1 MSLSF
6 DVSTNSSLGVKGED
20 DCDNTSCTRENYG
33 TTITTESYYIHIV
46 GITPVALLGI
56 VGNLVSLVVW
66 NSQTTYSA
74 TIFLF
79 KYLAV
84 WDTAYLVSVIPV
96 IFLYEVDP
104 TGVAFILLNTLSFLA
119 KLESVHTTLLIA
131 FTRWLAVYRPVH
143 VHTGSLL
150 TRRHVV
156 LACLV
161 VLVWCLA
168 ISAVFLAFDL
178 VSVTFIAEL
187 SGYSAIHTVGL
198 SLPALPLFVFNFA
211 LIKKIRSPSSL
222 KSTASA
228 SEQKQ
233 FSSRTSDQRLTVTI
247 LFMSFFNVAAY
258 TIGETVKIFYWFQ
271 AFRDNSNLFTTPESS
286 FELLQVVNSSVNFI
300 FYITFSSKFRSS
312 FTKCL
317 KCRVLRGRAVSAG
330 RPVAS
335 SHRQDSSHSL
345 ATTAL

>member
-6 DVSTNSSLGVKGED
+6 DVSTNSSLGVKGGD
-20 DCDNTSCTRENYG
+20 DCDNTSCTRESYV
-33 TTITTESYYIHIV
+33 TITTPESYYIHRV
-46 GITPVALLGI
+46 GIIPVALLGI

-84 WDTAYLVSVIPV
+84 WDTAFLVTIIPV
-96 IFLYEVDP
+96 VLLYEVDP
-104 TGVAFILLNTLSFLA
+104 IGVALILLNTLLALA

-156 LACLV
+156 VACLV

-168 ISAVFLAFDL
+168 ISAVSLAFDL
-178 VSVTFIAEL
+178 VSKTFHTWL
-187 SGYSAIHTVGL
+187 SGYAAIHTVGL
-198 SLPALPLFVFNFA
+198 SLPVLPLFIFNFA
-211 LIKKIRSPSSL
+211 LIKKIRSPSSP
-222 KSTASA
+222 KSTVSA

-233 FSSRTSDQRLTVTI
+233 FSSRTSDQRLTITI
-247 LFMSFFNVAAY
+247 LFMSIFSVAAY
-258 TIGETVKIFYWFQ
+258 TIGETVKIVYL
-271 AFRDNSNLFTTPESS
+271 RDNINLFPTLEST

-300 FYITFSSKFRSS
+300 FYFTFSSKFRSS

-317 KCRVLRGRAVSAG
+317 KCRVLRGRAVNAG

-335 SHRQDSSHSL
+335 SHKQNYSHSL
-345 ATTAL
+345 VTTAL